1 MISNIDIYLTLKSI
15 RMSYWV
21 FRIWA
26 LFRDHIFI
34 FELRWVSSWS
44 FATTQ
49 WLIFKNNFYILKA
62 KPVISRFWKYKF
74 YTAFLCFLYKF
85 WKMSK
90 SMIQLLVQIFV
101 NICGISPILKTL
113 ILFSTF
119 LFWRIYELI
128 YHIFHI
134 AVCWFVGLQCSL

>member
-1 MISNIDIYLTLKSI
+1 MISNIDIYLTLKSF

-21 FRIWA
+21 FRLWA

-49 WLIFKNNFYILKA
+49 WLIFKNNFYILKT

-85 WKMSK
+85 LKMSK

-113 ILFSTF
+113 IFFSTF

-128 YHIFHI
+128 YHIFYI
-134 AVCWFVGLQCSL
+134 AVCRFVGV

>member
-1 MISNIDIYLTLKSI
+1 MISNIDIYLTLKSF

-21 FRIWA
+21 FRLWA
-26 LFRDHIFI
+26 LFRDHIFL

-49 WLIFKNNFYILKA
+49 WLIFKNNFYILKT

-85 WKMSK
+85 LKMSK

-101 NICGISPILKTL
+101 NICGISPILKTS
-113 ILFSTF
+113 IFFSTF

-128 YHIFHI
+128 YHIFYI
-134 AVCWFVGLQCSL
+134 AVCRFVGV

>member
-1 MISNIDIYLTLKSI
+1 MSNIDIYLTLKSF

-49 WLIFKNNFYILKA
+49 WLIFKNNFYILKT

-85 WKMSK
+85 LKMSK

-113 ILFSTF
+113 IFSSTF

-128 YHIFHI
+128 YHIFYI
-134 AVCWFVGLQCSL
+134 AVCRFVGV